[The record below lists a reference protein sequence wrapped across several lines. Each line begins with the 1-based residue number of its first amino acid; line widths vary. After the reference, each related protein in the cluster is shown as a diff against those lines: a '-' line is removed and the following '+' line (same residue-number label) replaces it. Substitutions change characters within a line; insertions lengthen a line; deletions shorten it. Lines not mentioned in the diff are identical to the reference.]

1 MYRCNN
7 CFADFEESEVIREDA
22 GEKWSVCP
30 YCRGTD
36 FGEIRPRKEDDAFL
50 KIKKSEVIDF
60 VVSAIAF
67 INAGETD
74 SAKETLVELIGEMME
89 SYFEYKQSLAL
100 VSDKKAAEEL
110 RDNII
115 TMLEVEVV

>member
-7 CFADFEESEVIREDA
+7 CSADFEEPDVIREDT

-36 FGEIRPRKEDDAFL
+36 FGEIRKRKNTDNFL
-50 KIKKSEVIDF
+50 MIKKAEVIDF
-60 VVSAIAF
+60 VVAAIAF
-67 INAGETD
+67 INSGKTMT
-74 SAKETLVELIGEMME
+74 AKETLIELIGEMVE
-89 SYFEYKQSLAL
+89 SHFEYKQSLAL
-100 VSDKKAAEEL
+100 VSDKKSAEEL

>member
-1 MYRCNN
+1 MFRCNS
-7 CFADFEESEVIREDA
+7 CFADFEEPEVLREDA

-36 FGEIRPRKEDDAFL
+36 FGGIRPRKEDDAFL

-74 SAKETLVELIGEMME
+74 SAKETLVELIGEMVE

-110 RDNII
+110 TSNII
-115 TMLEVEVV
+115 DMLEVEVV

>member
-7 CFADFEESEVIREDA
+7 CSADFEEPDVIREDT

-36 FGEIRPRKEDDAFL
+36 FGELRPRKEDDAFL

-60 VVSAIAF
+60 AVAAIAF

-74 SAKETLVELIGEMME
+74 TAKETLIELVGEMVE
-89 SYFEYKQSLAL
+89 SHFEYKQSLAL
-100 VSDKKAAEEL
+100 VSDKKVAEEL